1 MRQAIGLVSALRYA
15 CWALVA
21 ANVAMGVAL
30 MVFDGSGGPDAAGQ
44 SVDVPMIELLDEVT
58 RAWPDT
64 AGSAVSGI
72 ALRFARESFARESF
86 ARENCR
92 TSAPFADFRDAM
104 AFASRVEALGARTQ
118 VREAIARGRPDHVVY
133 VEPAASRDAA
143 RRILRELEGQSIGG
157 QVVDEG
163 ALANAVTVGVFAERA
178 AADALVAR
186 VRAFGYP
193 VRRRALDRAHTVY
206 TVHSGGDS
214 GLAAQGRPGRCG
226 ATLRVDRVTEAA
238 LVSDNGGP

>member
-1 MRQAIGLVSALRYA
+1 MRQAIGLAPALRYA

-30 MVFDGSGGPDAAGQ
+30 MVFGGSGGPDAAGQ
-44 SVDVPMIELLDEVT
+44 SVDVPTIELRDEVT
-58 RAWPDT
+58 QVWPDT
-64 AGSAVSGI
+64 AASAVSGI
-72 ALRFARESFARESF
+72 ALRF

-104 AFASRVEALGARTQ
+104 AFASRLEALGARTQ

-178 AADALVAR
+178 TADALVAR

-206 TVHSGGDS
+206 VVHSGGDS

>member
-1 MRQAIGLVSALRYA
+1 MRRAIGLAPALPYT

-30 MVFDGSGGPDAAGQ
+30 MVSGGSGAPGAAGQ
-44 SVDVPMIELLDEVT
+44 SVDAPTIELLVERP
-58 RAWPDT
+58 RASPDG
-64 AGSAVSGI
+64 AASAVSGI
-72 ALRFARESFARESF
+72 GPRLAQED
-86 ARENCR
+86 CR

-104 AFASRVEALGARTQ
+104 AFAGRLEALGARAQ
-118 VREAIARGRPDHVVY
+118 VREAVARGWPDHVVY

-143 RRILRELEGQSIGG
+143 RRILRELEGQSIRG

-178 AADALVAR
+178 MADALVAR
-186 VRAFGYP
+186 VRGFGYA

-206 TVHSGGDS
+206 MIHSRGDT
-214 GLAAQGRPGRCG
+214 GLATQGRPGLCG
-226 ATLRVDRVTEAA
+226 AAPQVDRGTEAA
-238 LVSDNGGP
+238 LVSDTGRP